1 MVGIGYGMGTVLV
14 RPSLMVMVVIVSD
27 PASVLSM
34 GRVVVVFDSGAGVT
48 RDDPAEIQCQQRH
61 STISMNAH

>member
-1 MVGIGYGMGTVLV
+1 MMVGIGNGIGTVLV

-34 GRVVVVFDSGAGVT
+34 GGIMVVSGSSA
-48 RDDPAEIQCQQRH
+48 
-61 STISMNAH
+61 